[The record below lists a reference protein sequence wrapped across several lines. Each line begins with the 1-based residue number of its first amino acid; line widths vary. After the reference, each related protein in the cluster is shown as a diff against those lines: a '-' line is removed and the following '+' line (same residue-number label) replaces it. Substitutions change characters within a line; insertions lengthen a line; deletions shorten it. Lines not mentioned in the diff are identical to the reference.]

1 MLFRLT
7 ALACCALVLT
17 AGDSLS
23 NHLKKDVYYLASD
36 KMKGRGQGT
45 PELERAGEFIAQR
58 FWKIGLQPA
67 SAGGWFQAVPVH
79 AAEIQEIQ
87 LHIDAGTN
95 KFTLTQE
102 NATTMEPV
110 AVDFS
115 GASVVKVDRAYAGK
129 LQPGEL
135 EGKIAIATES
145 TRGRVTA
152 ARPKLAILASA
163 STAKLAN
170 MMPAVIPTLR
180 HEDGDGG

>member
-45 PELERAGEFIAQR
+45 PELERAGEFIAQQ

-79 AAEIQEIQ
+79 AAEIEDIEI
-87 LHIDAGTN
+87 HIKAGAAQ
-95 KFTLTQE
+95 FTLTHE
-102 NATTMEPV
+102 NSTTLEPI
-110 AVDFS
+110 AAELS
-115 GASVVKVDRAYAGK
+115 GAPVVKVDRSYAGK
-129 LQPGEL
+129 LKPGEL
-135 EGKIAIATES
+135 EGK
-145 TRGRVTA
+145 
-152 ARPKLAILASA
+152 
-163 STAKLAN
+163 
-170 MMPAVIPTLR
+170 
-180 HEDGDGG
+180 